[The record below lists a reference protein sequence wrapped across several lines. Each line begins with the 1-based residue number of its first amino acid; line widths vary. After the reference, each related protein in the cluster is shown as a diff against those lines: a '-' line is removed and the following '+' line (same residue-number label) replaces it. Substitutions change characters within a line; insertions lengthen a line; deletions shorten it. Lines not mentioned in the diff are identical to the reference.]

1 MEISREMAK
10 GISLGGGAPRG
21 FGRLGA
27 GKGRGWDLA
36 GMAEVLRFSL
46 PRNGSG
52 EAEEEWSLPEHVGL
66 EYFSLLYWFSRDA
79 ITKCCRCVV

>member
-1 MEISREMAK
+1 MAK

-36 GMAEVLRFSL
+36 GMAEVFRFSL

-52 EAEEEWSLPEHVGL
+52 EAGEEWPYLSM
-66 EYFSLLYWFSRDA
+66 
-79 ITKCCRCVV
+79 